1 VGYCGRFAPSPTGPL
16 HAGSLVAA
24 LAKGELKVT
33 IEATLPLAEAE
44 EAHRRSRAGKVV
56 GTIVLVP

>member
-1 VGYCGRFAPSPTGPL
+1 MLGRPTRALLEP
-16 HAGSLVAA
+16 LVAA

-44 EAHRRSRAGKVV
+44 EAHRRSRTGKVV
-56 GTIVLVP
+56 GKIVLVP